1 MIKDQK
7 AESNRIFYKGNI
19 IFFNKI
25 PMICEANSTIK
36 LPIKS
41 NSDWRRLTDE
51 EFKGLLGGDIEPISV
66 GYQPNINNY
75 D

>member
-7 AESNRIFYKGNI
+7 SESNRIFSKGDI
-19 IFFNKI
+19 ILFNKI
-25 PMICEANSTIK
+25 PMICETNSTIK

-51 EFKGLLGGDIEPISV
+51 EYKDLDSDIQPISV
-66 GYQPNINNY
+66 GYQPNINNNG
-75 D
+75 